1 VEKRT
6 PHCKLSFVKTLAASG
21 KIRTTQQARQG
32 AGNLGMTF
40 SDMVH
45 VVMCLQPTDFYK
57 SMTTN
62 LDLRSSDMKCP
73 VCGYA
78 ELKQDTRDLAHTF
91 KGETTLITKVEGSF
105 CPSCHE
111 SLLDAKESVRVMKEM
126 NAFNTRVISAT
137 LSSNI

>member
-62 LDLRSSDMKCP
+62 LDSKIWQDVYRPSTQAGLIYLKLTVMEDVLIVSFK
-73 VCGYA
+73 
-78 ELKQDTRDLAHTF
+78 EL
-91 KGETTLITKVEGSF
+91 
-105 CPSCHE
+105 
-111 SLLDAKESVRVMKEM
+111 
-126 NAFNTRVISAT
+126 
-137 LSSNI
+137 